1 MPRRTGERSRAQW
14 ASRDRRSREGATDA
28 HQEEEDMSVAMAAAV
43 LVVASVGSG
52 PAWAQ
57 MIWGVIQC
65 DSDPCYATGAH
76 EVVFEQVGDG
86 VADNMYAQGGHDNLR
101 AQNYHQRHRHGP
113 RWLRQ
118 RRAPRQRRR
127 HPRRGYRRAGLRHM
141 RGGRHDR
148 SGRHLRAGSRSLGG
162 ARRRRISVGSG
173 VGRSHRSGSLIR
185 AGRVMAPAPHS
196 G

>member
-1 MPRRTGERSRAQW
+1 MPTKKKKKKIA
-14 ASRDRRSREGATDA
+14 
-28 HQEEEDMSVAMAAAV
+28 MSVAMAAAV

-101 AQNYHQRHRHGP
+101 AQNYTNDTDTAHG
-113 RWLRQ
+113 
-118 RRAPRQRRR
+118 
-127 HPRRGYRRAGLRHM
+127 GYGNDVLHVNDGDTLDGAI
-141 RGGRHDR
+141 GGPGFDICVVDATIEAADTCEQVVVR
-148 SGRHLRAGSRSLGG
+148 
-162 ARRRRISVGSG
+162 
-173 VGRSHRSGSLIR
+173 
-185 AGRVMAPAPHS
+185 
-196 G
+196 